1 TRDIRHLS
9 SILPRSI
16 LDRFLK
22 GKRLLQIFY
31 RADDENI
38 VLLRQYLREFTAHPT
53 LILTP
58 ADRLHRK
65 TLIADDKYV
74 EGSFNWLSSA
84 RTLKDDYFLMETS
97 FIFTG
102 PAAHR
107 FIEEFY
113 RSMRF

>member
-22 GKRLLQIFY
+22 AKRPLQIFY

-38 VLLRQYLREFTAHPT
+38 VLLRHYLREFMAHPT
-53 LILTP
+53 LMLVPI
-58 ADRLHRK
+58 DKLHRK

-84 RTLKDDYFLMETS
+84 RTLEDDYFLMETS
-97 FIFTG
+97 FVFTG
-102 PAAHR
+102 STAHK
-107 FIEEFY
+107 FTEEFY
-113 RSMRF
+113 RSIR